1 MNLSSACLTDLIQRY
16 AEPHRAYHNLA
27 HIQHALQVLQTVR
40 HLAHNFPAVQLALWF
55 HDAIYDPTR
64 PDNEEQSA
72 LLAGQW
78 LTQLGAEPTLVQT
91 VHQLVLVTK
100 THLPETNDEKIM
112 VDVDLAILGA
122 SPDDYIRYAQA
133 IRQEYH
139 WVPEPAYTSGRA
151 QVLQRF
157 LARPVIFH
165 TPPLF
170 EKYEAQARLNLHQE
184 LTQLTTP

>member
-1 MNLSSACLTDLIQRY
+1 MNLSSACLADLSQRY
-16 AEPHRAYHNLA
+16 AEPHRAYHTLA

-40 HLAHNFPAVQLALWF
+40 HLAHNSPAVELALWF

-72 LLAGQW
+72 LLANQW
-78 LTQLGAEPTLVQT
+78 LAELGAEPALVQT
-91 VHQLVLVTK
+91 VHQLILVTK
-100 THLPETNDEKIM
+100 NHLPETNDEKIM

-122 SPDDYIRYAQA
+122 DAEAYGRYAQA

-139 WVPEPAYTSGRA
+139 WVPDVAYKIGRA

-157 LARPVIFH
+157 LARPIIFH

-170 EKYEAQARLNLHQE
+170 EKYEAQARLNLQQE
-184 LTQLTTP
+184 LTQLTTL